1 MTKDSFIFIS
11 IIYIIMSIF
20 LELTIITILLIYIST
35 ILLYQ
40 ILRNKNRHIGIST
53 LAATFTVVLVLYIL
67 GVIGNCHLC
76 TTDKNGIIFLCNR
89 VAYVNQENHNL
100 KLRSNI
106 CVNELVWIWPKQN

>member
-1 MTKDSFIFIS
+1 MTKDSFIFIT
-11 IIYIIMSIF
+11 IIYILISIL
-20 LELTIITILLIYIST
+20 LELSIIMMLLIYISS

-53 LAATFTVVLVLYIL
+53 LAATFTVIIVLYTL

-89 VAYVNQENHNL
+89 VAYVDEVNHNL

-106 CVNELVWIWPKQN
+106 CINELVWVWPKQD

>member
-1 MTKDSFIFIS
+1 MTKDSFIFIT
-11 IIYIIMSIF
+11 IIYILISIL
-20 LELTIITILLIYIST
+20 LELTIIMMLLIYISS

-53 LAATFTVVLVLYIL
+53 LAATFTVIIVLYTL

-89 VAYVNQENHNL
+89 VAYVDEVNHNL

-106 CVNELVWIWPKQN
+106 CINELVWVWPKQD

>member
-1 MTKDSFIFIS
+1 M
-11 IIYIIMSIF
+11 
-20 LELTIITILLIYIST
+20 L
-35 ILLYQ
+35 LLYDVLCRHKKTEEMIKIRNK

-89 VAYVNQENHNL
+89 VAYVNQANQNL
-100 KLRSNI
+100 KLRSNM
-106 CVNELVWIWPKQN
+106 CVNELVWIWPKQD

>member
-1 MTKDSFIFIS
+1 MTKDSFIFIT
-11 IIYIIMSIF
+11 IIYIILSIF
-20 LELTIITILLIYIST
+20 IELTIVMMLLIYISS
-35 ILLYQ
+35 ILLLQ
-40 ILRNKNRHIGIST
+40 VLRNKNRHIGIST

-89 VAYVNQENHNL
+89 VDYVDQVNHDL

-106 CVNELVWIWPKQN
+106 CINELVWVWPKQD

>member
-1 MTKDSFIFIS
+1 VTKDSFIFIT
-11 IIYIIMSIF
+11 IIYILISIL
-20 LELTIITILLIYIST
+20 LELSIIMMLLIYISS

-53 LAATFTVVLVLYIL
+53 LAATFTVVIVLYIL

-89 VAYVNQENHNL
+89 VAYVDEANHNL

-106 CVNELVWIWPKQN
+106 CINELVWVWPKQD

>member
-1 MTKDSFIFIS
+1 M
-11 IIYIIMSIF
+11 M
-20 LELTIITILLIYIST
+20 LLIYISS

-89 VAYVNQENHNL
+89 VAYVNQANQNL
-100 KLRSNI
+100 KLRSNM
-106 CVNELVWIWPKQN
+106 CVNELVWIWPKQD

>member
-11 IIYIIMSIF
+11 IIYILISIL
-20 LELTIITILLIYIST
+20 LELTIIMMLLIYISS

-53 LAATFTVVLVLYIL
+53 LAATFTVIIVLYTL

-89 VAYVNQENHNL
+89 VAYVDEVNHNL

-106 CVNELVWIWPKQN
+106 CINELVWVWPKQD

>member
-1 MTKDSFIFIS
+1 MTKDSFIFIT
-11 IIYIIMSIF
+11 IIYILISIL
-20 LELTIITILLIYIST
+20 LELSIIMMLLIYISS

-53 LAATFTVVLVLYIL
+53 LAATFTVVIVLYIL

-89 VAYVNQENHNL
+89 VAYVDEANHNL

-106 CVNELVWIWPKQN
+106 CINELVWVWPKQD